1 MSLRPRKDDNRR
13 RRAVARALLVLRHAV
28 SEKAQSASER
38 IHVARA
44 YRILG
49 DTAQAATWYRSA
61 IEALSKHGDAVK
73 ALALAKEMEEVMP
86 QEQRAFAGLADRFS
100 TAGAAAA
107 VASAAATAAPA
118 GAAGLSGAALPREP
132 THRVAMPIFGVAHP
146 IEPDLEDPKKV
157 LDASELLKVH
167 EAESIGAS
175 SEAPPVSTAA
185 VPSLVPPDVLA
196 ELHSRGEID
205 LYDEQGQVLDRP
217 DEITGEMEVG
227 EDAIEVLEDSAEGSP
242 ADPEDVIGRLEGVPL
257 FSDLD
262 RGAFIELTRL
272 VKLRTVGDRC
282 LIFKEGEDA
291 NSFFLVAEGTVEVM
305 RKLKKRDVVL
315 RRFGAN
321 EPFGL
326 FGLFAGKKRAA
337 NARAVGTASVL
348 EIPASSLANVIRV
361 HPKAKAALS
370 RFFKQRLLENFL
382 ASSPIFEDLD
392 GTARATLIAQF
403 RQKRLTPGQA
413 VVSVGEVF
421 NGLFLVVAGRLNI
434 TKRLMG
440 AREQELA
447 QLDRGQ
453 FFGIVSALSGTPT
466 NCSIRATE
474 QAMLTYLP
482 QKAFNDFIKDYPAL
496 RELPRRLSAEGMLVD
511 KDVFVGDAGVPGL
524 S

>member
-28 SEKAQSASER
+28 GEKAQNASDR
-38 IHVARA
+38 IRVARA
-44 YRILG
+44 YRIVG
-49 DTAQAATWYRSA
+49 DTAQAAGWYRSA
-61 IEALSKHGDAVK
+61 IEELSKRGDAVK

-100 TAGAAAA
+100 AAAA
-107 VASAAATAAPA
+107 AAPA
-118 GAAGLSGAALPREP
+118 APAPRE
-132 THRVAMPIFGVAHP
+132 TTNRVAMPIFGVAHP
-146 IEPDLEDPKKV
+146 IEPEPEDPRKV
-157 LDASELLKVH
+157 LDASELLKVY
-167 EAESIGAS
+167 EAESLGAS
-175 SEAPPVSTAA
+175 SEAPQQAAA

-205 LYDEQGQVLDRP
+205 LYDEQGNVLDRP

-227 EDAIEVLEDSAEGSP
+227 EDAIEVIEDTSEGQA
-242 ADPEDVIGRLEGVPL
+242 ADPEDVIVRLEGVPL

-262 RGAFIELTRL
+262 RGAFMELTRL

-282 LIFKEGEDA
+282 LIFKEGEEA

-337 NARAVGTASVL
+337 NARAVGGTASVL
-348 EIPASSLANVIRV
+348 EIPAASLANVIRV
-361 HPKAKAALS
+361 HPKAKMALS

-392 GTARATLIAQF
+392 GTARAALIDQF
-403 RQKRLTPGQA
+403 RQKKLTDGQA

-421 NGLFLVVAGRLNI
+421 NGLFLVVAGRLTI
-434 TKRLMG
+434 TKRISG

-453 FFGIVSALSGTPT
+453 FFGIVSGLSGMPT
-466 NCSIRATE
+466 NCSIRAVE
-474 QAMLTYLP
+474 PSMLTYLP
-482 QKAFNDFIKDYPAL
+482 QKSFNEFIKDYPTL
-496 RELPRRLSAEGMLVD
+496 RELPRRLNAEGMLVD

>member
-1 MSLRPRKDDNRR
+1 MPRKDDNRR

-28 SEKAQSASER
+28 GEKAEGAPDR
-38 IHVARA
+38 IRVARA

-61 IEALSKHGDAVK
+61 IEELSKHGDAVK

-100 TAGAAAA
+100 TAAAAA
-107 VASAAATAAPA
+107 PP
-118 GAAGLSGAALPREP
+118 PREP
-132 THRVAMPIFGVAHP
+132 AGRVAMPIFGVAHP
-146 IEPDLEDPKKV
+146 IEPEPEDPKKV

-167 EAESIGAS
+167 EAESIGAAA
-175 SEAPPVSTAA
+175 EAPPQLALS

-205 LYDEQGQVLDRP
+205 LYDEQGHVLDRP

-227 EDAIEVLEDSAEGSP
+227 EDDIEVIEDESSP
-242 ADPEDVIGRLEGVPL
+242 ADPEDVIGRLQAVPL

-291 NSFFLVAEGTVEVM
+291 DSFFLVAEGTVEVL

-337 NARAVGTASVL
+337 NARAVGTAAVL
-348 EIPASSLANVIRV
+348 EIAASSLANVIRA

-382 ASSPIFEDLD
+382 AASPIFEDLD
-392 GTARATLIAQF
+392 GTARTALIAQF
-403 RQKRLTPGQA
+403 KQKKLTDGQA

-421 NGLFLVVAGRLNI
+421 NGLFLVVAGRLTI

-453 FFGIVSALSGTPT
+453 FFGIVSGLSGMPT

-474 QAMLTYLP
+474 PTMLTYLP
-482 QKAFNDFIKDYPAL
+482 QKSFNDFIKEYPTL